1 MGLQETIPKFARP
14 PRALRPRRLPCL
26 LLLST
31 LLIFVLF
38 YILLSLSPCMIPGS
52 SCYRGYYSRFSFDAG
67 EETHPRWM
75 ADLPD
80 EANLTALSIPGTHDT
95 MTYGMVDNEKLQ
107 CQNWNLSM
115 QMEAGVRYFDIR
127 ARLEDDE
134 LRIYHGNGFTGF
146 TYTDV
151 LLDMF
156 SFLDA
161 NPSEAIIMRLK
172 EEGQPIG
179 DKNTKTFEEAFNYYL
194 HDSDQTAA
202 GASKHLSLYDRI
214 APLPTLGELRSKIF
228 LLQEFK
234 TADDKAYGLDWDGDQ
249 MILEDYWIIPDIYH
263 LADKWTAIRSA
274 LEDAAQGSPDNGALY
289 ISHTSASVGVLPIE
303 AAAGPLNRT
312 MAGMN
317 DMTGQWLKDFDGVEG
332 AARTGVVVFDF
343 PGRRLVDAVLRWNQG
358 LIR

>member
-1 MGLQETIPKFARP
+1 MGLPETIPKFAR

-26 LLLST
+26 IILSAAF
-31 LLIFVLF
+31 IFVLF

-52 SCYRGYYSRFSFDAG
+52 SCYRGYHSRFSFDAG
-67 EETHPRWM
+67 DAEHSRWM
-75 ADLPD
+75 ADVRDDTTLSS
-80 EANLTALSIPGTHDT
+80 LSIPGTHDT

-134 LRIYHGNGFTGF
+134 LRIYHANGFTGF

-151 LLDMF
+151 LLAMF
-156 SFLDA
+156 SFLDR

-172 EEGQPIG
+172 EEGKPIG
-179 DKNTKTFEEAFNYYL
+179 DKNTKTFEEAFNYYR
-194 HDSDQTAA
+194 HESTQTAD
-202 GASKHLSLYDRI
+202 GAEKHLFLYDRI
-214 APLPTLGELRSKIF
+214 TPLPTLGELRGKIF
-228 LLQEFK
+228 LLQEFRTVDEK
-234 TADDKAYGLDWDGDQ
+234 PYGLDWDGDQ
-249 MILEDYWIIPDIYH
+249 MVLEDYWIIPDIYH
-263 LADKWTAIRSA
+263 LSDKWTAIRSA
-274 LEDAAQGSPDNGALY
+274 LEEAAQASPDNKVLY

-312 MAGMN
+312 IAGMN

-332 AARTGVVVFDF
+332 ASRTGIVIFDF
-343 PGRRLVDAVLRWNQG
+343 PGKHLIEAVLKWNQPLMG
-358 LIR
+358 